1 MNTLTYSP
9 DSNKCRVPSVGQ
21 FEYLGEYKIS
31 IIIEYFIHE
40 NKQCNLPLLSQSSLQ
55 KPIDSC

>member
-21 FEYLGEYKIS
+21 CDKNLGQDAIVIEYLGEYKIS
-31 IIIEYFIHE
+31 IIIE
-40 NKQCNLPLLSQSSLQ
+40 
-55 KPIDSC
+55 